1 MFPKLQRK
9 LVFLYTL
16 STGLIITF
24 ILSITFLFYFTSQ
37 ENRQESLFQKH
48 LFTLM
53 FQLQGNSHFTDLFL
67 AQMEEKNQLIIHIE
81 ENNSPLF
88 FPGSYRPDTRR
99 EILFHMQKKLR
110 TRKAFSQIPTLSPQT
125 CCRPPYFKSME
136 TAGMSIL
143 GISLSSRPLPDIKSS
158 PCCRTSLT
166 AGRNP

>member
-1 MFPKLQRK
+1 MAWDTDWRTAMFPKLQRK

-16 STGLIITF
+16 STGLIITS

-88 FPGSYRPDTRR
+88 FPGSYETGDSSFICRKSRRQGRHFHRFLPYLLKHVADLHISNPWRQPGCLSWEYPCPPD
-99 EILFHMQKKLR
+99 
-110 TRKAFSQIPTLSPQT
+110 P
-125 CCRPPYFKSME
+125 CR
-136 TAGMSIL
+136 I
-143 GISLSSRPLPDIKSS
+143 
-158 PCCRTSLT
+158 
-166 AGRNP
+166 

>member
-99 EILFHMQKKLR
+99 EILLSYAE
-110 TRKAFSQIPTLSPQT
+110 KAADNVVFPAFLLIILQQHCQLILSFFSL
-125 CCRPPYFKSME
+125 CFVR
-136 TAGMSIL
+136 L
-143 GISLSSRPLPDIKSS
+143 PLLLCSHH
-158 PCCRTSLT
+158 LFQQ
-166 AGRNP
+166 